1 MVRGSNRVPVFLDEE
16 DKQDFVNRLGGE
28 ITEGHCSVYGWVSM
42 DNHVHILFKSGNH
55 GISSVMRR
63 LLTWYAQ
70 SFNRKH
76 RRTGHLFENRF
87 KSILCEEEAYLLAL
101 VRYVHL
107 NHIRAKVVSSLEER
121 AGVRKSELINGSR
134 RGVVSDVREVVAHR

>member
-1 MVRGSNRVPVFLDEE
+1 
-16 DKQDFVNRLGGE
+16 
-28 ITEGHCSVYGWVSM
+28 
-42 DNHVHILFKSGNH
+42 FKSGNH

-107 NHIRAKVVSSLEER
+107 NHVRAKVVSSLEER
-121 AGVRKSELINGSR
+121 AGVRKSELINRSR
-134 RGVVSDVREVVAHR
+134 RGVVSDVREVVAHRCAEESGVSAAEIARRRGVPPSSITRAIARVEEQRGK

>member
-1 MVRGSNRVPVFLDEE
+1 
-16 DKQDFVNRLGGE
+16 
-28 ITEGHCSVYGWVSM
+28 
-42 DNHVHILFKSGNH
+42 
-55 GISSVMRR
+55 MRR
-63 LLTWYAQ
+63 RLTWYAQ

-107 NHIRAKVVSSLEER
+107 NHVRAKVVSSLEER
-121 AGVRKSELINGSR
+121 AGVRKSELIDGSR
-134 RGVVSDVREVVAHR
+134 WGVVSDVREVVAHRCAEKLGVSSAEIARRRGVTPSSITRAIARIEEQRGE